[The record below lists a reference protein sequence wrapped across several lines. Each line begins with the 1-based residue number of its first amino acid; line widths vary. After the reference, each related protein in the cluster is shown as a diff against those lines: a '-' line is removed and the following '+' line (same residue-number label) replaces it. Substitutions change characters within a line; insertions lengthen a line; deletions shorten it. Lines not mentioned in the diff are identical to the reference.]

1 MVAFDSPGEVDFFNC
16 MGKFLF
22 NPFDWFLY
30 EMQYWTEI
38 G

>member
-16 MGKFLF
+16 MDKFLL

-30 EMQYWTEI
+30 
-38 G
+38 